1 MLSSPQDFAA
11 LMERGTMRSH
21 PLLAT
26 RVLRT
31 DLGTTRFGLAT
42 SRALGS
48 AVVRNRVRRRLREV
62 IRGMASQLRPGW
74 DVLIVARPGLVTA
87 DHRAMVETLTRLLRR
102 SGVLGGE
109 RLDVHR
115 DGAA

>member
-1 MLSSPQDFAA
+1 MLSSPKDFAA

-102 SGVLGGE
+102 SGVFGGDG
-109 RLDVHR
+109 LDVHR
-115 DGAA
+115 GGAA